1 MRTFFACAF
10 LVACGPATL
19 ETGSTTPST
28 LQIGGASRAV
38 ITLTDLDQVRGVAMS
53 GERVFVATDR
63 GLLSHP
69 IRADEAPRRYLRAN
83 GLPSDDVVAVAST
96 PDGTAV
102 VVTPAGLARVHGDE
116 VTAFGRG
123 APPVGRPTALLVS
136 ENDLWIGGTEGLA
149 KIDDGVWVRFGEP
162 ATITTLVPTQDGK
175 LWVGT
180 TRGIWYIEGDV
191 VREHPLTGGMPEGY
205 VRSIVPTGAGEALAL
220 LQGPT
225 TSQIGFFDGRRWFGY
240 SLAEFPPA
248 AVTLARIGPNVVLV
262 TPGRGFVVTKIDE
275 ESGVEVEGVP
285 LTPLSRGE
293 LRTARSYRARVTPPD
308 EVRPAERTD
317 EVGRAASVFAEIP
330 EPLPAVDAP
339 RFVVSTSPLTIPD
352 APYASFTLGT
362 DTFVTDANRGVVRF
376 DSTGARSTYQSR
388 DLVTGDDLQIAV
400 DAASQTWVIDSTGG
414 VATFRENRFARVQTP
429 EGVTAQSVASGPG
442 GAYVLTRVDGTN
454 TLRLFRVSS
463 DGFSPIFD
471 RDIVVPEGSE
481 FLGAPFFALTEN
493 MTVWAGI
500 RVRDQ
505 HGERIRG
512 VAVFSERSPE
522 VVYHHRGATA
532 ATDGEGA
539 LDMPDEVT
547 SVDVNMPDYA
557 WLPAL
562 SGAVRVGNSQAV
574 VFGESRGVRGEVVSD
589 LVVGDGGRVWLA
601 AAEGVGYWENSEVE
615 FRLPRVVQE
624 ARPTAL
630 AIDSQGNLWGVGN
643 NGVVYF
649 DGTSWV
655 TLTAQNGLPT
665 NELRDVEVDAQD
677 RAWLLASDRVMVFT
691 PRQQQPPGS

>member
-1 MRTFFACAF
+1 MRFFACVL
-10 LVACGPATL
+10 LVGCGSATL

-28 LQIGGASRAV
+28 LQIGGGSRGV
-38 ITLTDLDQVRGVAMS
+38 VTLTDLDQVRGVAMS

-69 IRADEAPRRYLRAN
+69 IAADEPPRRYLRAN
-83 GLPSDDVVAVAST
+83 GLPSDDVTAVAST

-116 VTAFGRG
+116 VTPFGRG
-123 APPVGRPTALLVS
+123 APPVGRPTSLLVS

-149 KIDDGVWVRFGEP
+149 KIANGAWVRFGEP
-162 ATITTLVPTQDGK
+162 ATVTTLVPTQDGK

-205 VRSIVPTGAGEALAL
+205 VRSIVPTAPGQALAL
-220 LQGPT
+220 LQGPSS
-225 TSQIGFFDGRRWFGY
+225 SQIGFFDGRRWWGY
-240 SLAEFPPA
+240 SLADFSP
-248 AVTLARIGPNVVLV
+248 VVVSLARIGPNVLLV
-262 TPGRGFVVTKIDE
+262 TPGRGYVVTQLE
-275 ESGVEVEGVP
+275 EGLDIEGVP

-293 LRTARSYRARVTPPD
+293 LRTARAYRARVTPPD
-308 EVRPAERTD
+308 EIRPAERTD
-317 EVGRAASVFAEIP
+317 EIGRNASALAEIP
-330 EPLPAVDAP
+330 EQPPSLDAP
-339 RFVVSTSPLTIPD
+339 RFVVSTSPLAIPD
-352 APYASFTLGT
+352 SPYAAFTLGT
-362 DTFVTDANRGVVRF
+362 DTFLTDANRGVVRY
-376 DSTGARSTYQSR
+376 DRTGSRTSYQSR
-388 DLVTGDDLQIAV
+388 DLVTGEDFQIAV

-414 VATFRENRFARVQTP
+414 VAAFREDRFGRVAAP

-471 RDIVVPEGSE
+471 RDVVMPEGTE
-481 FLGAPFFALTEN
+481 FLGTPFFALTEN
-493 MTVWAGI
+493 MTVWAGV

-505 HGERIRG
+505 HGERMRG

-522 VVYHHRGATA
+522 VVYHHRGATP

-539 LDMPDEVT
+539 LAMPDEVT

-589 LVVGDGGRVWLA
+589 LVVGDGGRVWIA

-630 AIDSQGNLWGVGN
+630 AIDSQGNLWGVGQ

-649 DGTSWV
+649 DGTNWQ
-655 TLTAQNGLPT
+655 TLTEQSGLPT

-677 RAWLLASDRVMVFT
+677 RAWLLATDRVMVFS
-691 PRQQQPPGS
+691 PRQAASN